1 MMNYLQKKK
10 QALLNYVQS
19 GGRLPSEYQEV
30 EWIGTQGQGGEY
42 LILQQ
47 PTNIAQYDTFQIG
60 VELNSGTNEQG
71 FWGVDANADA
81 YFHQNKF
88 QVWAGISSSQSGTT
102 ITPLTKYDLEW
113 YANRNISTP
122 YSFKQLLFAYRTNA
136 YYFNGK
142 IYYFKWLDSNNELK
156 LDLVPCYRKADN
168 EIGMYD
174 TVNDTFFTNQG
185 TGTFTKGQD
194 V

>member
-1 MMNYLQKKK
+1 MTYLQKKK

-19 GGRLPSEYQEV
+19 GGGRLPSEYQEV
-30 EWIGTQGQGGEY
+30 EWIGTQGQGKEY

-47 PTNIAQYDTFQIG
+47 TANIPQYDTFQIG

-71 FWGVDANADA
+71 FMGVNVQAEA
-81 YFHQNKF
+81 YFSGNKF
-88 QVWAGISSSQSGTT
+88 LVWSGFTSSQSGMA
-102 ITPLTKYDLEW
+102 IQPLTKYDFEW
-113 YANRNISTP
+113 YANRVLNYTQP
-122 YSFKQLLFAYRTNA
+122 TLLFAYDINRFH
-136 YYFNGK
+136 FNGK

-156 LDLVPCYRKADN
+156 LDLIPCYRKADN

-174 TVNDTFFTNQG
+174 TVTQTFFTNSG
-185 TGTFTKGQD
+185 SGTFTKGND